1 MNRGML
7 ATTVKG
13 AFKIYLV
20 PATRTRNALATVTG
34 GWSDLV
40 AQARQEHEARKHG
53 DVLAEPQ
60 PQAEPAVAAP
70 ALTPPATKPREQ
82 QRSRSRRPI
91 IPGPASDPPANGP
104 GQDDAAAWRE
114 HVMEQSPSTP
124 ELAPAEVPRQLL
136 CRRSS
141 RPASQALRYGQIRRL
156 VRCTSPPASSHTCC
170 PRCVTSW
177 QGTDRFGRS
186 ALFRGPHLAGDHTSQ
201 MVQIVRGPFG
211 NRTQSFGAEG

>member
-70 ALTPPATKPREQ
+70 ALTPP
-82 QRSRSRRPI
+82 
-91 IPGPASDPPANGP
+91 
-104 GQDDAAAWRE
+104 
-114 HVMEQSPSTP
+114 
-124 ELAPAEVPRQLL
+124 
-136 CRRSS
+136 
-141 RPASQALRYGQIRRL
+141 
-156 VRCTSPPASSHTCC
+156 
-170 PRCVTSW
+170 
-177 QGTDRFGRS
+177 
-186 ALFRGPHLAGDHTSQ
+186 FRGRRAIRP
-201 MVQIVRGPFG
+201 
-211 NRTQSFGAEG
+211 RTAQGRMTQQPGANT